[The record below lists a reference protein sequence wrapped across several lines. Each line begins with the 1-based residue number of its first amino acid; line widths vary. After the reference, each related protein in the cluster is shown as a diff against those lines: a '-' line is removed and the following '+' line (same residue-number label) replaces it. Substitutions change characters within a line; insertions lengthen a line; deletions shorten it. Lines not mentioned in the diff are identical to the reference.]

1 MSLACCETGDEVL
14 LVEPFYTNYRAFA
27 AMGGIELKPIVTR
40 AEDGF
45 HLPSRE
51 EWEKALTPRTK
62 AVILCNPNNPTGTV
76 YSKEELVRVA
86 EFCRD
91 HGLTAS
97 AISPEELARAERLV
111 AEKFATPEW
120 TAIVP

>member
-1 MSLACCETGDEVL
+1 DQVL

-27 AMGGIELKPIVTR
+27 AMGGIELTPIVTR

-45 HLPSRE
+45 HLPARE

-62 AVILCNPNNPTGTV
+62 AVLLGNPNNPTGTV
-76 YSKEELVRVA
+76 YSKDELVRVA

-91 HGLTAS
+91 HGLFLIAD
-97 AISPEELARAERLV
+97 EV
-111 AEKFATPEW
+111 Y
-120 TAIVP
+120 